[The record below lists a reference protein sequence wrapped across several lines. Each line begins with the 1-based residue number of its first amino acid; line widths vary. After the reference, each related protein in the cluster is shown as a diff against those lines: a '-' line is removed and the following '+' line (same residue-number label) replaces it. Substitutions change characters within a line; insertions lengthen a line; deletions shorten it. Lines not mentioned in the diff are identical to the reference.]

1 MNNTNKQEPL
11 ISENERAFF
20 RGIEDQ
26 KRIGAES
33 AKRHADTLN
42 EHAVRSK
49 TIRDL
54 MKRREFDG
62 MSQAEISDLMTQS
75 MKAMA
80 AELRKK

>member
-1 MNNTNKQEPL
+1 MNNTSKQEPI
-11 ISENERAFF
+11 ISGSARAFF

-42 EHAVRSK
+42 EHATRSK
-49 TIRDL
+49 TMRSLLARD
-54 MKRREFDG
+54 EFKG
-62 MSQAEISDLMTQS
+62 MSQAEISDLITQS

-80 AELRKK
+80 TKLREK